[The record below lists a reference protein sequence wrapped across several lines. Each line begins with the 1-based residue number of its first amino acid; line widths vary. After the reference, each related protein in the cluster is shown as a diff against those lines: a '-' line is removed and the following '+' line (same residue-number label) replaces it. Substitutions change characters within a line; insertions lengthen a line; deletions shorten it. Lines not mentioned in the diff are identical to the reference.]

1 MAPTFKIGK
10 LFHLTPLV
18 ASYAAADF
26 FFSSVFAPVVMMRN
40 YSDHWHRHGGI
51 YVIADTSIE
60 PMQPL
65 APPPG
70 KQGTSW
76 YRYMERHGPHVH
88 NLAFWVDDVDGIAR
102 RLTDAGVRITDGDAP
117 GGGGTVFA
125 HPKDTPA
132 MLEFSQVGGEFSLGR
147 ADPRFAEHWP
157 AFRNEFWGTRHP
169 LGLRR
174 LSHVTVVVH
183 DADDAAGFYTDVL
196 DAAALPDQPSTVGD
210 AIARFVLVG
219 EDTIVELAQPR
230 DSASLIG
237 QELASVGQC
246 VTHATFT
253 VRDVPAAHEH
263 LVRVSAPVD
272 AVHEHEVVLDRART
286 WNLEYR
292 FTDRTLA
299 GDPR

>member
-1 MAPTFKIGK
+1 MATTFKIGK

-18 ASYAAADF
+18 DSYADAEF

-65 APPPG
+65 PPPPG
-70 KQGTSW
+70 EQGTSW
-76 YRYMERHGPHVH
+76 YRYMERYGPHVH
-88 NLAFWVDDVDGIAR
+88 NLAFWVDDVAAIAR
-102 RLTDAGVRITDGDAP
+102 RLTDAGVRITDGNAP

-132 MLEFSQVGGEFSLGR
+132 MLEFSQVGGESALGR
-147 ADPRFAEHWP
+147 ADPRFGEHWT
-157 AFRNEFWGTRHP
+157 AFRDEFWGTRHP
-169 LGLRR
+169 LGVRR
-174 LSHVTVVVH
+174 LSHVTVVVN
-183 DADDAAGFYTDVL
+183 DADEAARFYTDVL
-196 DAAALPDQPSTVGD
+196 DAAPLPDQSSTVGD
-210 AIARFVLVG
+210 ATARFVLVG
-219 EDTIVELAQPR
+219 EDTIVELAQPL
-230 DSASLIG
+230 DPASVIG
-237 QELASVGQC
+237 QELATVGQC

-263 LVRVSAPVD
+263 LVRVSAPVA
-272 AVHEHEVVLDRART
+272 AVNEHEVVLDRART

-292 FTDRTLA
+292 FTDRVLA